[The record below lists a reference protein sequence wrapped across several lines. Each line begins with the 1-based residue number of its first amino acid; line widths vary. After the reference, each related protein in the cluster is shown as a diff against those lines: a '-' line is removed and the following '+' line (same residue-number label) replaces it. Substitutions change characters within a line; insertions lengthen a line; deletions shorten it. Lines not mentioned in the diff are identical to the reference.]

1 MTKFLIT
8 IFFTICIFINAQVSF
23 TSWTN
28 SYMQI
33 NSYNGNNNPDAYTVT
48 FAANGNLN
56 MPHWKLSAKLMQNI
70 TSTNGQYTIPANKI
84 SFQPISTTGQAYPN
98 PTPSLSQIGAPLN
111 VFLQE
116 NAEVFLIP
124 QSNAALYNMPTQPNG
139 YYNLQIK
146 YGIIIMG
153 GAYLGSYP
161 AWTTFNAPIEFSAYD
176 ENNNV
181 IGRVSHTFQF
191 HIGSLSGNPPTT
203 QEMSLQ
209 INTNAT
215 NGLLE
220 FKSMQDYNNGASV
233 IYPSGLQVST
243 NTNFQIKV
251 RSLQSDLLSA
261 SGNTIPVE
269 AIHLTLQPLSQ
280 GDQAIFPVTLSVTN
294 QILAKGN
301 TSQSKS
307 YTYDIKYF
315 TLPQDQQLINAKPE
329 EYSTT
334 LQYEITPQ

>member
-1 MTKFLIT
+1 MIKFLIIT
-8 IFFTICIFINAQVSF
+8 CLTAFTLINAQVSF

-28 SYMQI
+28 SYLQI

-56 MPHWKLSAKLMQNI
+56 IPYWKLSAKLKQSI

-84 SFQPISTTGQAYPN
+84 SFQPISTAGQAYPN
-98 PTPSLSQIGAPLN
+98 PTPTLSEIGAPLN
-111 VFLQE
+111 IFLQE
-116 NAEVFLIP
+116 NAEVFFIP
-124 QSNAALYNMPTQPNG
+124 QSNAALYNLPTQPNG

-146 YGIIIMG
+146 YGISVTG

-161 AWTTFNAPIEFSAYD
+161 AWTTFNAPIEFTAYD
-176 ENNNV
+176 NNNNI
-181 IGRVSHTFQF
+181 IGKVSHTFQF
-191 HIGSLSGNPPTT
+191 HIGSLSGTPPLAH
-203 QEMSLQ
+203 EMSLK

-220 FKSMQDYNNGASV
+220 FKSIQDYNNGASV
-233 IYPSGLQVST
+233 IYPSGLQVNT

-251 RSLQSDLLSA
+251 RSLQSELLSA
-261 SGNTIPVE
+261 SGSTIPVE
-269 AIHLTLQPLSQ
+269 AIHLTLQPISQ
-280 GDQAIFPVTLSVTN
+280 GTQTIFPVTLSVIN
-294 QILAKGN
+294 QTLAKGN
-301 TSQSKS
+301 TMQATS
-307 YTYDIKYF
+307 YIYDIKYF